1 MTQYRRELIG
11 LTIGL
16 VLGAIVSWFGIM
28 PWVEA
33 SVRVQSELPTSPI
46 IAPCDVRLDPLRER
60 IDTLKS
66 EFAALAPQWNDAQQ
80 KLRTLEGNGMKW
92 GDDVPNSFREESTKT
107 LLSSAIKDSG
117 ERASLLT
124 LDCTEFPCV
133 AIIEAKRTSDL
144 ERFYAALTE
153 RGFAHIET
161 LGRSAR
167 RQTGNRFHLML
178 LAYWPE
184 EMLNKRQR
192 ERVGYRMDELM
203 TPILTSGVE

>member
-1 MTQYRRELIG
+1 MIQYKRELIG

-28 PWVEA
+28 PWVES
-33 SVRVQSELPTSPI
+33 SVRVLSELPTSPI

-60 IDTLKS
+60 IDALKS
-66 EFAALAPQWNDAQQ
+66 EFTALDSQWSEAQQ
-80 KLRTLEGNGMKW
+80 KLRTLEGNGIKW
-92 GDDVPNSFREESTKT
+92 GDDIPNSFREESTKT
-107 LLSSAIKDSG
+107 LLSSAIVNSG

-133 AIIEAKRTSDL
+133 AIIEAKRASDL
-144 ERFYAALTE
+144 ERLYASLTE

-161 LGRSAR
+161 LRRSVR

-184 EMLNKRQR
+184 GMLNELQR
-192 ERVGYRMDELM
+192 ERVGNRMDELM
-203 TPILTSGVE
+203 TPVLTSGVE